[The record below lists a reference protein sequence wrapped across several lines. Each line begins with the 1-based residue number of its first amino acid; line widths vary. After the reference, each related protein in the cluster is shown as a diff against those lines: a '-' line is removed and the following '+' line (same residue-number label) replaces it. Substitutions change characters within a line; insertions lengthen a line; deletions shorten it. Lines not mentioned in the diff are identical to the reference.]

1 MSIFGNLFGTEK
13 AVGDLV
19 DKDNGLLVQ
28 AGSAIGNLHYS
39 DQEKA
44 IAGQAVRNWGLS
56 QLKALHPFKV
66 TQRILAFAAA
76 FMWLTV
82 GINVLIMIWMG
93 HPQLKQMMEF
103 AFSDYV
109 WWPTALV
116 FGLYFAGGTINSL
129 KGGK

>member
-1 MSIFGNLFGTEK
+1 MSWFGNLFGTTK
-13 AVGDLV
+13 AVSDLV
-19 DKDNGLLVQ
+19 DKDKGLIVR
-28 AGSAIGNLHYS
+28 AGTAIGNLHYS

-44 IAGQAVRNWGLS
+44 IAEQVMRDWGVN

-66 TQRILAFAAA
+66 TQRILAFSACAL
-76 FMWLTV
+76 WLTV
-82 GINVLIMIWMG
+82 GFNVLLMIWID
-93 HPQLKQMMEF
+93 HPQLKNMIEF

-129 KGGK
+129 KGNK